1 MELGLFFSLFM
12 IIILDLIFDRERPM
26 HIFFVSHT
34 TNNISFLEF
43 IQQKQLKCRNNF
55 GKWRLNQDKLSG
67 NLHLTQ
73 NNLLGSTDQLQA
85 AEWLLKLVPAS
96 RIQPSRNVLIIYSF
110 LVLMNCSP
118 MTNFLKHAHCCLLVS
133 DFPQQLSDLRPGS
146 DAELFISRTSI
157 IRWTKYMKSSGSKSI
172 RNAFFNL
179 ERLSRSF
186 RLARPG
192 ISPLERLW
200 SRRRTFHVPNIMHKL
215 LQRIL

>member
-34 TNNISFLEF
+34 TNNIIFLEF

-96 RIQPSRNVLIIYSF
+96 RIQPSRNVLIIYWY
-110 LVLMNCSP
+110 LVLMNCS
-118 MTNFLKHAHCCLLVS
+118 FH
-133 DFPQQLSDLRPGS
+133 DQLS
-146 DAELFISRTSI
+146 
-157 IRWTKYMKSSGSKSI
+157 
-172 RNAFFNL
+172 
-179 ERLSRSF
+179 
-186 RLARPG
+186 
-192 ISPLERLW
+192 
-200 SRRRTFHVPNIMHKL
+200 
-215 LQRIL
+215 